1 MTSGVAD
8 LIDRIKGMALDAE
21 EIVAVREVLSRRLVD
36 VSLATLSDKETVD
49 LAQAVESQTRRD
61 EAVKVR
67 ITVELRERSV
77 AAKQGLKHNKFLRH
91 QLRISAAEASARS
104 KRSERVGQW
113 HTPSGEV
120 VPPVYPNTW
129 EAVRDGAIGI
139 AHYNVIHE
147 VLRALPGTIR
157 SDLALWSEG
166 ERLMAQAAR
175 TMDPD
180 ELKRV
185 GLHLHNYLNPDG
197 EFDDVDRAQKRD
209 LKVSKQGAD
218 HMSGITGHLD
228 PATKALWDVVAAK
241 WAAQGMNNPND
252 PDSPSGPADKADK
265 ETLEAAAKRDTRTPG
280 QRNHDA
286 FKRLMEMVVGQGML
300 GQHRGLPAKVI
311 VTMTLE
317 QLEAE
322 TGLATTASGGVMTI
336 KDALQL
342 AGVSRKY
349 LALLDDKHRPL
360 FWGREKRLATADQ
373 RLALI
378 AAERGCSRPGCDAPA
393 TECAVHHMDEY
404 SKGGRTDITVLTLV
418 CGPDHAQVNDGDT
431 GWITE
436 IINEGTGPPGWQ
448 GRVGWRQR
456 GSLSPPEPN
465 NTHFPEKYF
474 TNPEMWNPESDADAD
489 WFKERARA
497 VFEQKAAESSAYKID
512 FGWRRATYIAA

>member
-8 LIDRIKGMALDAE
+8 LINRIEGMALDAE
-21 EIVAVREVLSRRLVD
+21 EIVAVRDMLSRRLVD
-36 VSLATLSDKETVD
+36 VSLANLSDAEAVD
-49 LAQAVESQTRRD
+49 LAQAIETQSRRD

-67 ITVELRERSV
+67 VAVELRERSV
-77 AAKQGLKHNKFLRH
+77 AAKQGLKHVKFLRH
-91 QLRISAAEASARS
+91 QLRISATQASARS
-104 KRSERVGQW
+104 KRAERVGQW

-120 VPPVYPNTW
+120 TTPVYPNTW
-129 EAVRDGAIGI
+129 QALRDGSIGI
-139 AHYNVIHE
+139 AHYNVIHQ
-147 VLRALPGTIR
+147 VLMALPGSIR
-157 SDLALWSEG
+157 SDLGLWCEG
-166 ERLMAQAAR
+166 ERLMAEAAR
-175 TMDPD
+175 TLDPD

-185 GLHLHNYLNPDG
+185 GLHLHAYLNHDG
-197 EFDDVDRAQKRD
+197 EFDDTDRVQKRD

-218 HMSGITGHLD
+218 LMAGIKGTLD
-228 PATKALWDVVAAK
+228 PATKALWDIVAAK

-252 PDSPSGPADKADK
+252 PESPTGSADKADP
-265 ETLEAAAKRDTRTPG
+265 ETLKAAAQRDTRTPG

-286 FKRLMEMVVGQGML
+286 FTRLMEMVVGQGLL

-322 TGLATTASGGVMTI
+322 TGLATTASGGVMSI
-336 KDALQL
+336 KDALKL

-349 LALLDDKHRPL
+349 LALLDDKNRPL
-360 FWGREKRLATADQ
+360 YVGREERLATADQ

-393 TECAVHHMDEY
+393 TECAVHHMTEY

-418 CGPDHAQVNDGDT
+418 CGPDHAQVHDGET

-436 IINEGTGPPGWQ
+436 MIREGTGPPGWQ

-456 GSLSPPEPN
+456 GTLDPLRPN
-465 NTHFPEKYF
+465 NAHFPEKFF
-474 TNPEMWNPESDADAD
+474 TNPEMWNPDSDADAQ
-489 WFKERARA
+489 WFKDRARA
-497 VFEQKAAESSAYKID
+497 VFESKAAESPVYKVD
-512 FGWRRATYIAA
+512 FSWKRFRYDAA

>member
-1 MTSGVAD
+1 MGSGVAD
-8 LIDRIKGMALDAE
+8 LIDRIEGMALDAE
-21 EIVAVREVLSRRLVD
+21 EIVAVRETLSRRLVD
-36 VSLATLSDKETVD
+36 VSLAMLSDKETVE
-49 LAQAVESQTRRD
+49 LAQVVEMQSRRD

-67 ITVELRERSV
+67 IAVELRERSV

-91 QLRISAAEASARS
+91 QLRISATQASARS
-104 KRSERVGQW
+104 KRAERVGEW
-113 HTPSGEV
+113 HTPSGEITS
-120 VPPVYPNTW
+120 PVYPTTW
-129 EAVRDGAIGI
+129 LALRDGAIGI
-139 AHYNVIHE
+139 AHYNVIDE

-157 SDLALWSEG
+157 SDLASWSEG
-166 ERLMAQAAR
+166 ERLMAEAAR

-185 GLHLHNYLNPDG
+185 GLHLDAYLNPDG

-218 HMSGITGHLD
+218 HMAGIKGTLD
-228 PATKALWDVVAAK
+228 PTTKALWDIVAAK
-241 WAAQGMNNPND
+241 WAAQGMNNPDD
-252 PDSPSGPADKADK
+252 PDSPTGSADKADA
-265 ETLEAAAKRDTRTPG
+265 ETLKAAAKRDTRTPG

-286 FKRLMEMVVGQGML
+286 FKRLMEMVVGQGIL
-300 GQHRGLPAKVI
+300 GQHRGLPAQVI

-322 TGLATTASGGVMTI
+322 AGLATTASGGVVPVR
-336 KDALQL
+336 DALRL
-342 AGVSRKY
+342 AGVSRKF

-360 FWGREKRLATADQ
+360 FLGREKRLATAYQ

-393 TECAVHHMDEY
+393 TETAVHHMVEY

-418 CGPDHAQVNDGDT
+418 CGPDHGHIHDGDT

-436 IINEGTGPPGWQ
+436 IINDGTGPPGWQ

-456 GSLSPPEPN
+456 GTLDPPRPN
-465 NTHFPEKYF
+465 NTHFPENYF
-474 TNPEMWNPESDADAD
+474 TNPEMWNPDSDADAE
-489 WFKERARA
+489 WFKQRARA
-497 VFEQKAAESSAYKID
+497 AFEKKAAEAPVYKVD
-512 FGWRRATYIAA
+512 FGWRRAKYHAA